1 VPFGLGEMIV
11 RLGLRVILFAL
22 LVGFISILFLEVEQ
36 MNCPRTGNRSAAL
49 IAEKLSE
56 IGYA

>member
-1 VPFGLGEMIV
+1 MIV